1 MESGFG
7 DPDVLGDLRQ
17 RGFMLRSNGY
27 DIEAELDGV
36 GLRHRN
42 ILPGRTE
49 SSQVRSQPHRGQSL
63 QVVT

>member
-27 DIEAELDGV
+27 DVEAELDGV

-42 ILPGRTE
+42 ILPWKDRILTG
-49 SSQVRSQPHRGQSL
+49 
-63 QVVT
+63 